1 MKILKL
7 TKIQEKVLEEIV
19 ASGITE
25 GFYLA
30 GGTALMMRY
39 HHRFSG
45 DFDFFLLPGRKF
57 DAMSKISGL
66 DGIRILDE
74 KKDTLIFEKDS
85 IKCSFFDYD
94 YPLLEPVS
102 VLNKYGVVTA
112 SDTDITCMKA
122 VAVIQRGEKK
132 DFFDL
137 WCLMTL
143 HTWDLE
149 DVVNFCRAKYGDV
162 FNPSLLIKALAFFE
176 DAERDEIADVDLKW
190 NRIKNYFLELVE
202 NTVIGRE

>member
-1 MKILKL
+1 
-7 TKIQEKVLEEIV
+7 
-19 ASGITE
+19 
-25 GFYLA
+25 
-30 GGTALMMRY
+30 MMRY

-45 DFDFFLLPGRKF
+45 DFDFFLLPGRRF
-57 DAMSKISGL
+57 DVRSKISGL

-102 VLNKYGVVTA
+102 ELNKYGVVTA

-137 WCLMTL
+137 WYLMTS
-143 HTWDLE
+143 HTWDFE
-149 DVVNFCRAKYGDV
+149 NVVNFCRAKYGDV
-162 FNPSLLIKALAFFE
+162 FNPSLLIKALTFFE
-176 DAERDEIADVDLKW
+176 DAERDKIADIDLKW
-190 NRIKNYFLELVE
+190 DEIKSFFLIMAKRS
-202 NTVIGRE
+202 VIGK

>member
-30 GGTALMMRY
+30 DGTALMMRY

-57 DAMSKISGL
+57 DVRSKISGL

-94 YPLLEPVS
+94 YPLLEPV
-102 VLNKYGVVTA
+102 VELNGYGVVAA

-137 WCLMTL
+137 WYLMTL
-143 HTWDLE
+143 HNWGLE
-149 DVVNFCRAKYGDV
+149 DVIEFCRAKYGDV
-162 FNPSLLIKALAFFE
+162 FNPSLLIKALTFFE
-176 DAERDEIADVDLKW
+176 DAERDEIADVDSKW
-190 NRIKNYFLELVE
+190 KGVKNYFLELVE
-202 NTVIGRE
+202 STVVGRE